1 MQVFRW
7 QTSTRNESE
16 GCLMTSVVGT
26 LLLGVRGTIDRS
38 SLVIDLSRSISVG
51 TRKSCELCQ
60 DRGKPGETLVDAHK
74 RSDVQIVAEILV

>member
-1 MQVFRW
+1 MKVK
-7 QTSTRNESE
+7 TILYSCGRNFYGDIGGHYRPIVTCE
-16 GCLMTSVVGT
+16 
-26 LLLGVRGTIDRS
+26 
-38 SLVIDLSRSISVG
+38 DLSGSISVG

>member
-1 MQVFRW
+1 MKVKA
-7 QTSTRNESE
+7 S
-16 GCLMTSVVGT
+16 LLAVVGT
-26 LLLGVRGTIDRS
+26 FVETRGGTIDRS
-38 SLVIDLSRSISVG
+38 SLVKDLSGSISVG

>member
-1 MQVFRW
+1 MKVKA
-7 QTSTRNESE
+7 S
-16 GCLMTSVVGT
+16 LLAVVGT
-26 LLLGVRGTIDRS
+26 FVETQGGTIDRS
-38 SLVIDLSRSISVG
+38 SLVKDLSGSISVG

>member
-1 MQVFRW
+1 MKVKSNLFACG
-7 QTSTRNESE
+7 RNTVDSF
-16 GCLMTSVVGT
+16 TV
-26 LLLGVRGTIDRS
+26 GTIDRS

-60 DRGKPGETLVDAHK
+60 DRGKSGETLMDAHK

>member
-1 MQVFRW
+1 MKVKGILYVCG
-7 QTSTRNESE
+7 RNIVHS
-16 GCLMTSVVGT
+16 CTI
-26 LLLGVRGTIDRS
+26 GTIDRS